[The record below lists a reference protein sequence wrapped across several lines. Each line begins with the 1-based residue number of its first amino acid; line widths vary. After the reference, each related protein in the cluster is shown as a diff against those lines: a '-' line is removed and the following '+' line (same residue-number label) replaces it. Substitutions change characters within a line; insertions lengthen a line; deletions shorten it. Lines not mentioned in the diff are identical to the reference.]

1 MYKPS
6 EELRPRRLAALTGVT
21 LVAVVGLLLQ
31 LPLGASAGLA
41 PGEIQRQ
48 TGEAA
53 ARPVPPGPAAAPK
66 AAPGAYRLRCWQFG
80 RLIFD
85 EGPVSLAA
93 DARRRGMKVV
103 LDGVFNHMGRQ
114 APVYREAAADPT
126 SPKRDWFFFGDE
138 YPGGSRS
145 WLRAQNLP
153 ELNLEN
159 PAVREHLYAA
169 HDSVVRSYLR
179 DGVDGWRLDVAYDIG
194 FEYLHQLTQ
203 AAHAQKPGSL
213 VVGEIWSYPK
223 EWMPALDAVMTLTA
237 GTGVAIVD
245 AAPADPDDPIERI
258 KRIAADSAIAVH
270 GT

>member
-53 ARPVPPGPAAAPK
+53 ARPVPPAPAAAPK

-93 DARRRGMKVV
+93 DARQGARLVATDRNGATLIVTDAGGATCLV
-103 LDGVFNHMGRQ
+103 RA
-114 APVYREAAADPT
+114 APP
-126 SPKRDWFFFGDE
+126 P
-138 YPGGSRS
+138 P
-145 WLRAQNLP
+145 
-153 ELNLEN
+153 N
-159 PAVREHLYAA
+159 PA
-169 HDSVVRSYLR
+169 
-179 DGVDGWRLDVAYDIG
+179 
-194 FEYLHQLTQ
+194 
-203 AAHAQKPGSL
+203 
-213 VVGEIWSYPK
+213 
-223 EWMPALDAVMTLTA
+223 MPY
-237 GTGVAIVD
+237 
-245 AAPADPDDPIERI
+245 
-258 KRIAADSAIAVH
+258 
-270 GT
+270 